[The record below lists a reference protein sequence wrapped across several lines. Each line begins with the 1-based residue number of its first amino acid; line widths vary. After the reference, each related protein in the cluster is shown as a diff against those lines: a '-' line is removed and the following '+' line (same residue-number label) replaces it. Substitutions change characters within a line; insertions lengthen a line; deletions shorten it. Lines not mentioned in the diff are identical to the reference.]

1 MTKWQRSLMKENSKV
16 FHLDATHNTC
26 YGIKNTDTV
35 YFFTVVIKNK
45 ISGDGAPLAFMLT
58 NAGNAIV
65 IADFLKQLKSRASFN
80 PTQAVTDC
88 DEAETSA
95 IKNALNI
102 PLSWCR
108 YHVRTAFHKQA
119 RSKINKGE
127 NFISDLE
134 EAKDDFLEILNSP
147 TALEGDDR
155 INKFLDKFKEHKALI
170 KYMPQWFNNRKYII
184 IGYNDIFVTGA
195 STNNLAEAY
204 HKTLKYK
211 LLKKGVSQRPD
222 VLAFQLLQSVV
233 PYYAAKEFHKIG
245 NYTKRTSDK
254 SEKAAKTRADS
265 LTEKEVSEMTTCISR
280 WQFEVR
286 SFTEQEKNYSVSL
299 QFTGTKINLCTCKA
313 YFNSNTWCKHIFLAQ
328 RWVEIYFRDR
338 DRDVFDDG
346 NVHDMVTIDEVF
358 SRVVEN
364 ESDDEISSI
373 SDEFSELEQIEDTVN
388 SSKSRQSKTNIL
400 QIIPYKIPR
409 IDCTTSEGT
418 NSNDNYPSDMGNFGH
433 HTTDLC
439 DYHISEKEVN
449 SDEDQNSQNEN
460 GSSQESSTATQNNS
474 DSTDAV
480 MAFRGNR
487 VTKTIEES
495 NGSRVERD

>member
-1 MTKWQRSLMKENSKV
+1 MKRTNRVGTRSKTGCLARFSINFPGGYVHDPGNFINVKDFGEMTVLITWKSKHNHNFNNSEQCAAEPLSKKGKELLQKAIENGMTMTDILYQQSTHQRNGTVSYFSEIHKVTTENLRYIKRSKLDNKAICHRNIETSLRQRAELIESEGGLSEFRDEFPSLDGNHILKDLKSSKGLKVWSFWIMTKWQRSLMKENSKV

-155 INKFLDKFKEHKALI
+155 INKFLDKFKEHKALV

-184 IGYNDIFVTGA
+184 IGYNDIFCDRA
-195 STNNLAEAY
+195 STNNL
-204 HKTLKYK
+204 HITK
-211 LLKKGVSQRPD
+211 L
-222 VLAFQLLQSVV
+222 
-233 PYYAAKEFHKIG
+233 
-245 NYTKRTSDK
+245 
-254 SEKAAKTRADS
+254 
-265 LTEKEVSEMTTCISR
+265 
-280 WQFEVR
+280 
-286 SFTEQEKNYSVSL
+286 
-299 QFTGTKINLCTCKA
+299 
-313 YFNSNTWCKHIFLAQ
+313 
-328 RWVEIYFRDR
+328 
-338 DRDVFDDG
+338 
-346 NVHDMVTIDEVF
+346 
-358 SRVVEN
+358 
-364 ESDDEISSI
+364 
-373 SDEFSELEQIEDTVN
+373 
-388 SSKSRQSKTNIL
+388 
-400 QIIPYKIPR
+400 
-409 IDCTTSEGT
+409 
-418 NSNDNYPSDMGNFGH
+418 
-433 HTTDLC
+433 
-439 DYHISEKEVN
+439 
-449 SDEDQNSQNEN
+449 
-460 GSSQESSTATQNNS
+460 
-474 DSTDAV
+474 
-480 MAFRGNR
+480 
-487 VTKTIEES
+487 
-495 NGSRVERD
+495 